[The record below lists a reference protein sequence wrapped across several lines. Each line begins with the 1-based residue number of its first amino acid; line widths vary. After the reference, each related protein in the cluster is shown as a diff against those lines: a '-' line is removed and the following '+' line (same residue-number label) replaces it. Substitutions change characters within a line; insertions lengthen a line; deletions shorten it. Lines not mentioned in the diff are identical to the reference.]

1 MFSSWGTYFKPI
13 HLNNTLGIMSPG
25 GDYTNP
31 LTTPITVLSD
41 SQGSGYTPMATQF
54 IDVYSGGSPFTLTQ
68 ELVQRGAEV
77 QEEEIR
83 LAICGP
89 DINSIMSIVMEL
101 RRALTMQEYSG
112 FQILSI
118 RRPNQTM
125 YTEWF
130 IQSAIIQED
139 TTFLGRD
146 ARNTGFPVVYLNVKL
161 TRSPYGSDSETT
173 STAVVGYDINIPPLE
188 FYGDYVFDVINISEN
203 QNLVGAMINVDINW
217 NLDYVSKTFG
227 PSMLSMIVDDTI
239 VEQSIAVSGTLSAG
253 GSFNFA
259 NSYSYQ
265 LLDVQQSSAPLIVC
279 VLGDVQSNE
288 IEMRASIQGYS
299 TPFVRA
305 VGTNINTSN
314 GTARIFCMP
323 PINISSIFSGFPNYN
338 TSYSIPISISI
349 RNINRGSTR
358 TYNFSKLW
366 MFRSDNVVQFFPT
379 TSWASRTET
388 YIQYR
393 MVSFYDQIDISAQ
406 PLPSPKAMIT
416 TTTELGYD
424 TRYIYSEAC
433 EMRGAVMRVRQLYGM
448 MKGYIFNF
456 DSTCSYIDP
465 TWDYIT
471 PPDAPG
477 VKLTFRFGALY
488 QTIQG

>member
-1 MFSSWGTYFKPI
+1 MFASWGTYFKPI
-13 HLNNTLGIMSPG
+13 HLNNTLGVMNPG

-31 LTTPITVLSD
+31 STTPITVLTD
-41 SQGSGYTPMATQF
+41 SQGSGYTPMTTQF

-83 LAICGP
+83 LAVCGP
-89 DINSIMSIVMEL
+89 DIDTIMAIVMDL

-112 FQILSI
+112 FQVLSI
-118 RRPNQTM
+118 RRPNQTA

-130 IQSAIIQED
+130 VQSALIQED

-146 ARNTGFPVVYLNVKL
+146 VRMTGFPVVYLNIKL
-161 TRSPYGSDSETT
+161 TRSPYGSDSATTAT
-173 STAVVGYDINIPPLE
+173 STIGYDLNIPPFS
-188 FYGDYVFDVINISEN
+188 FYGEYVFDVIDISAN
-203 QNLVGAMINVDINW
+203 QNLVGSMINVDINW
-217 NLDYVSKTFG
+217 NLDSSTKKFG
-227 PSMLSMIVDDTI
+227 PSMLSMIVDDTV
-239 VEQSIAVSGTLSAG
+239 VEQTIAVSGTLAAG
-253 GSFNFA
+253 GSFDFA
-259 NSYSYQ
+259 SPYTYQ
-265 LLDVQQSSAPLIVC
+265 LLDVQQSNAPLIVC

-288 IEMRASIQGYS
+288 VEMRATIQGYS
-299 TPFVRA
+299 TPFVRT

-314 GTARIFCMP
+314 GTARLFCMP
-323 PINISSIFSGFPNYN
+323 PINVSTIFSGFPDYN

-358 TYNFSKLW
+358 TYSFTKLW
-366 MFRSDNVVQFFPT
+366 MFRSDNIAQFFPT
-379 TSWASRTET
+379 TLWTARAET

-393 MVSFYDQIDISAQ
+393 MASFYDQIDTPAQ

-416 TTTELGYD
+416 TATEVGYD
-424 TRYIYSEAC
+424 TRYVYSEAC
-433 EMRGAVMRVRQLYGM
+433 EMRGAVMRVKQLYGM

-465 TWDYIT
+465 TWDFS

-477 VKLTFRFGALY
+477 IKLTFRFGALY